1 MKTLVDGLSRKIMTR
16 GRKAQTSIK
25 MARST
30 TRLVTYPRTRPMT
43 PLATEDDPMS
53 TSICIIQKITLKVYF
68 FIDVIYWTI

>member
-1 MKTLVDGLSRKIMTR
+1 
-16 GRKAQTSIK
+16 
-25 MARST
+25 
-30 TRLVTYPRTRPMT
+30 MT